1 MSSVQDLSNQIADL
15 RESYEA
21 EKIRSGVAQ
30 SELEAV
36 RRQLQQCREQ
46 LEGGGGGGGGGG
58 GTHDVMLQLK
68 SEVSRLTGQTSEL
81 RAQLSRSEQGRE
93 RAARE
98 LERRTCEVGGRS
110 SGRVLY
116 NYCFRKALL
125 HIIIAL
131 FINSVGVLILLLLAD

>member
-1 MSSVQDLSNQIADL
+1 MEGGRRRDDTSSVQDLSDQIADL

-46 LEGGGGGGGGGG
+46 LEGGRG
-58 GTHDVMLQLK
+58 GTHDVMLQP
-68 SEVSRLTGQTSEL
+68 EVSRLTGQASEL

-110 SGRVLY
+110 SGRVLHVH
-116 NYCFRKALL
+116 C
-125 HIIIAL
+125 I
-131 FINSVGVLILLLLAD
+131 